1 MLRSNKHG
9 RNTITCN
16 TAKYGR
22 KRPYFPRI
30 RSHTTVYGVPNGRAG
45 WEQQSFD
52 MIRQIAQDTRKK
64 LEDTIGEHTTKLTNA
79 ATKISDELYKAR
91 EDNDYFETDL
101 ERWMKKL
108 DGLQNDLNQPPSIN
122 IDNDNAMSLIIKTLL
137 NNHIV

>member
-1 MLRSNKHG
+1 
-9 RNTITCN
+9 
-16 TAKYGR
+16 
-22 KRPYFPRI
+22 
-30 RSHTTVYGVPNGRAG
+30 
-45 WEQQSFD
+45 